1 MRSKV
6 YVAVVV
12 ILTIAIV
19 GVMGAIIF
27 LWTHPREV
35 RKVLVD
41 EEGKAVSEE
50 DVMQE
55 RAWEI
60 YPEVYQYL
68 QENGVPGA
76 SDEYAYTN
84 ADYFVNNSDVP
95 EGTKVDSFSPNVSY
109 ILDEMFDDYDSAN
122 YKLLNVELAQD
133 DNDAYELRH
142 YIMLDVNDVTL
153 FYVVIENI
161 DCTYANVLPY
171 ASRDEGIKTIQKIMK
186 R

>member
-1 MRSKV
+1 MKSKV
-6 YVAVVV
+6 YITIVVF
-12 ILTIAIV
+12 LTAAII
-19 GVMGAIIF
+19 GVLGAIIF
-27 LWTHPREV
+27 LWTHPRGIQEV
-35 RKVLVD
+35 LTD

-50 DVMQE
+50 DMMQE

-60 YPEVYQYL
+60 YPELYQYL
-68 QENGVPGA
+68 QKNGVPGA

-95 EGTKVDSFSPNVSY
+95 ESTKVGAFSPNVSY
-109 ILDEMFDDYDSAN
+109 ILDEMFNDYDSAN

-133 DNDAYELRH
+133 DNDAYEIRH

-153 FYVVIENI
+153 FYVVIENT

-171 ASRDEGIKTIQKIMK
+171 ASREEGIETIQKIMK

>member
-6 YVAVVV
+6 YVAIVVA
-12 ILTIAIV
+12 LAAAIISV
-19 GVMGAIIF
+19 LGAIIY
-27 LWTHPREV
+27 LWTHPKGIQ
-35 RKVLVD
+35 KVLVD

-60 YPEVYQYL
+60 YPEVHQYL

-84 ADYFVNNSDVP
+84 ADYFVKNSDVP
-95 EGTKVDSFSPNVSY
+95 ESTRVDSFSNNVSY
-109 ILDEMFDDYDSAN
+109 ILDEMFNDYDSAN

-133 DNDAYELRH
+133 DNGAYELRH

-153 FYVVIENI
+153 FYVVIENV
-161 DCTYANVLPY
+161 DCTYANALPY
-171 ASRDEGIKTIQKIMK
+171 ASREEGIETIQKIMK